1 MGVDFLRN
9 SGQEVWEVCLPAWA
23 RPMHGLAGEGGVYAS
38 GLVAGHG
45 GSLIPALKPILRA
58 LRGMSRGGEC
68 LEFMRGASRKEE
80 ASCHCVTTAEWELLS
95 DVLSFNIE
103 NKHEHTTL
111 LLLPR
116 FPWEI
121 YSHWRRDMRDMA
133 MACDL
138 RTVGPLERNGSVEG
152 GIIFRIEKKWG
163 RAMPACPRDVSGGT

>member
-9 SGQEVWEVCLPAWA
+9 SGKRFGRCACFAFPA
-23 RPMHGLAGEGGVYAS
+23 HAGPRGGGWSFRV
-38 GLVAGHG
+38 G
-45 GSLIPALKPILRA
+45 
-58 LRGMSRGGEC
+58 SRGGAWMP
-68 LEFMRGASRKEE
+68 LHASIHTESAGSALCPARESVWTLRVGPREKGGVCYH
-80 ASCHCVTTAEWELLS
+80 SVTTAEWELLS
-95 DVLSFNIE
+95 GILPFHIE
-103 NKHEHTTL
+103 NKHERTSL